1 MLSHHGSK
9 YGTSYDSTTVT
20 LCFVGCARRTS
31 QSCYCMLQAMLQY
44 LLIGHRGRV
53 YGRCHAEFLQAGF
66 EVNVCET
73 AESTHVALPEQLG
86 GVGHL
91 AC

>member
-1 MLSHHGSK
+1 
-9 YGTSYDSTTVT
+9 
-20 LCFVGCARRTS
+20 
-31 QSCYCMLQAMLQY
+31 MLQAMLQY
-44 LLIGHRGRV
+44 LLIGHRERV